1 MGKIRIITDTASDMT
16 AAQAEKLGIIRVPLS
31 IRFGDDEMP
40 MDTEEDFAAFFRR
53 MEEEKELPTTG
64 QPSPELYIEEYE
76 KAKEAQ
82 EDVLVLALSGGLSGT
97 VNAARLAKDICGYE
111 NVWVVDTR
119 QAIITQRMLVEH
131 AVSLRKKGM
140 SAAEIAADIESVKDR
155 LVVCGVL
162 DTLTNL
168 RKGGRIPPAFD
179 VIGNA
184 LKIKPVIELKDGELV
199 KIGIARGARKA
210 KEFLWSEYDACEID
224 TDWPVYTGYTYDKE
238 HGEMFR
244 KETQERYHLKE
255 CKMVAVGGVIG
266 THVGKNCLALAF
278 VRK

>member
-16 AAQAEKLGIIRVPLS
+16 TVQAEELGVIRVPLS

-40 MDTEEDFAAFFRR
+40 MDTEEDFSEFFQR

-168 RKGGRIPPAFD
+168 RKGGRISA
-179 VIGNA
+179 N
-184 LKIKPVIELKDGELV
+184 L
-199 KIGIARGARKA
+199 
-210 KEFLWSEYDACEID
+210 
-224 TDWPVYTGYTYDKE
+224 
-238 HGEMFR
+238 
-244 KETQERYHLKE
+244 
-255 CKMVAVGGVIG
+255 
-266 THVGKNCLALAF
+266 
-278 VRK
+278 